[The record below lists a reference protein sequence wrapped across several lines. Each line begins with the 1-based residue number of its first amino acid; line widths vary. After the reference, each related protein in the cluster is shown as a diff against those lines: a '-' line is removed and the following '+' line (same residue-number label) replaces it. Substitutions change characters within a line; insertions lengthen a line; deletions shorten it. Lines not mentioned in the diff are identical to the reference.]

1 MARSSAGTRKALLVA
16 AREEF
21 AEHGVAGARVDRI
34 ADQAGVNKERLYKH
48 FGSKDGLFDAVMAEV
63 LDEFDETVAL
73 PARDVGDYV
82 INLYDYHR
90 EHPQML
96 RLLLWEG
103 LRGRGRPDRRHA
115 EHYRK
120 RMESLARL
128 LGCEPGPEVARALLT
143 LCGVASWPHAVPQ
156 VAELLLGEDDGAL
169 RGFLATFAR
178 AHVEGSPGGQGVDQT
193 SPVKGL
199 TDSSPSRVDEAAEQ
213 LRAALAAADLAR
225 AELVDALRA
234 EHDSGASANQLA
246 QRVHGLMSRPLVLRA
261 LAGGRSGVAD

>member
-1 MARSSAGTRKALLVA
+1 MARSSAGTRRALLDA
-16 AREEF
+16 ARAEF

-63 LDEFDETVAL
+63 LEEFDAAVAL

-82 INLYDYHR
+82 VNLYDYHR

-103 LRGRGRPDRRHA
+103 LRGGRRADRSHA
-115 EHYRK
+115 EHYRR

-128 LGCEPGPEVARALLT
+128 LGREPGPEVARALLT

-156 VAELLLGEDDGAL
+156 VAELLLGEGDGAL
-169 RGFLATFAR
+169 REFLASFAR
-178 AHVEGSPGGQGVDQT
+178 AHVEEVPAGQPVDQ
-193 SPVKGL
+193 PVNGL
-199 TDSSPSRVDEAAEQ
+199 TDAPSRVDAAAEQ
-213 LRAALAAADLAR
+213 LRTALAAADHAR
-225 AELVDALRA
+225 AELVDALRE

-246 QRVHGLMSRPLVLRA
+246 HRVHGLMSRPLVLRA
-261 LAGGRSGVAD
+261 LAGDRGGAAD